1 MKKLI
6 NDTLTKCIYALSCL
20 VPRKR
25 NTFLV
30 IGWHKSADGQVL
42 ADNAKYFYLYLSEQ
56 KNIRA
61 IWLGKSKNIV
71 AVLRARGLEAYYEK
85 SFLGYWYSLT
95 SGFYIIDAFLQPEN
109 YMLSGRA
116 KVIQLLHGKG
126 MKKKGYS
133 EQQYRSQDLICNT
146 SPFAIDLLPES
157 FKKNATL
164 VVTGYPRNDQFF
176 HEVKNADISVDSDMN
191 AHIKNLKQKG
201 IRTILYAPTFRRGEK
216 EFAFGGI
223 TMGTL
228 RTWAEKNNVH
238 ILLSLHN
245 KYRNQQT
252 ERDLTDSVS
261 SLLESDIYPLLPHID
276 VLITDYSSSFVDF
289 LLLDKPIVFYPYD
302 LKEYSEREGIIHDYD
317 SMTPG
322 SKAYTFDELLETLE
336 TVLANDTWA
345 EKREEIRNLYHT
357 HRDGN
362 AAERIFT
369 EIKTHFL
376 K

>member
-6 NDTLTKCIYALSCL
+6 STGVVHFVYILSCL
-20 VPRKR
+20 IPRTR
-25 NTFLV
+25 NMYLC

-42 ADNAKYFYLYLSEQ
+42 ADNTKYFYLYLSEQ

-71 AVLRARGLEAYYEK
+71 TLLRARGLEAYYEE

-95 SGFYIIDAFLQPEN
+95 SGFYVIDAFLQPKN
-109 YMLSGRA
+109 YMLSGQARI
-116 KVIQLLHGKG
+116 IQLLHGKG

-133 EQQYRSQDLICNT
+133 EKQPRTQNLICNT
-146 SPFAIDLLPES
+146 SPFAISLLPES
-157 FKKNATL
+157 FKKDATL

-176 HEVKNADISVDSDMN
+176 REVKNADISVDADMRT
-191 AHIKNLKQKG
+191 HIKNLKQKG
-201 IRTILYAPTFRRGEK
+201 TRTILYAPTFRRGEK

-223 TMGTL
+223 NIETL
-228 RTWAEKNNVH
+228 RTWARKNNVH

-252 ERDLTDSVS
+252 ERELTDSVS
-261 SLLESDIYPLLPHID
+261 SLLESDIYPLLSHID

-289 LLLDKPIVFYPYD
+289 LLLDRPIVFYPYD
-302 LKEYSEREGIIHDYD
+302 LKEYSEREGIIHDYN

-322 SKAYTFDELLETLE
+322 PKAYTFEELLSTLE
-336 TVLANDTWA
+336 TVLTNDTWA

-357 HRDGN
+357 HKDGN
-362 AAERIFT
+362 VSERIFQT
-369 EIKTHFL
+369 IQDNYFK
-376 K
+376 